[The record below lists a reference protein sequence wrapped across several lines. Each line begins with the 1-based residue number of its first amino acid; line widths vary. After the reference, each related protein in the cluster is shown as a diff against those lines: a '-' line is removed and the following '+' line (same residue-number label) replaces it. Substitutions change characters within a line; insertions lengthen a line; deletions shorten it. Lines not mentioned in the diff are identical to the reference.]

1 MTFDYLLCDVDAP
14 VAVVTINRP
23 DKLNAL
29 NVEVLDELE
38 RCHSDLAQRDDV
50 RVIVLTGAGEKA
62 FVAGAD
68 ISQFSRL
75 SSRDATRFA
84 ARGQAV
90 FSQFETGDKPVIAA
104 VNGFALGG
112 GCELALACHL
122 RIASTNARFGQPEVN
137 LGVIPGYGGS
147 QRLPRVVGRGFA
159 LEMILTGEP
168 VSAER
173 AALIGLV
180 TKVVPPAELL
190 TEARRLAEL
199 IASRGPVALSLA
211 IRAVRAS
218 DLPLQEGLAIEAELF
233 GKAFDTEDLSE
244 GASAF
249 LERRKPKFK
258 GR

>member
-1 MTFDYLLCDVDAP
+1 
-14 VAVVTINRP
+14 
-23 DKLNAL
+23 
-29 NVEVLDELE
+29 
-38 RCHSDLAQRDDV
+38 
-50 RVIVLTGAGEKA
+50 
-62 FVAGAD
+62 
-68 ISQFSRL
+68 
-75 SSRDATRFA
+75 
-84 ARGQAV
+84 
-90 FSQFETGDKPVIAA
+90 
-104 VNGFALGG
+104 
-112 GCELALACHL
+112 
-122 RIASTNARFGQPEVN
+122 VN